1 MEKDQTLTAMQSY
14 QQLFA
19 SVVLAALDDAIA
31 DEKAR
36 GSGVASITSWAQSR
50 DGHTVLRCAGIEPCA
65 RSVEGLQAFVR
76 KGIKTSAALTR
87 VKNMTDVIKG
97 SAGRTAQSA

>member
-1 MEKDQTLTAMQSY
+1 MRHDQTLTSLQSY

-19 SVVLAALDDAIA
+19 SVVLAALDDAIV

-36 GSGVASITSWAQSR
+36 GNGVESITRWAQSR
-50 DGHTVLRCAGIEPCA
+50 DGHTVLRCAGIEPGI
-65 RSVEGLQAFVR
+65 RSIRGLQAFVR

-87 VKNMTDVIKG
+87 VKSLADLNAPEAEL
-97 SAGRTAQSA
+97 SATA

>member
-1 MEKDQTLTAMQSY
+1 MRHDQTLTSMQSY

-19 SVVLAALDDAIA
+19 SVVLAALDDAII
-31 DEKAR
+31 DEKTR
-36 GSGVASITSWAQSR
+36 GNGVASITSWAQSR

-65 RSVEGLQAFVR
+65 RSIEGLQAFVR

-87 VKNMTDVIKG
+87 VKNVTDEIKG
-97 SAGRTAQSA
+97 SAGRAAQNA

>member
-31 DEKAR
+31 DEKSR
-36 GSGVASITSWAQSR
+36 GNGVASITSWAQSR

-87 VKNMTDVIKG
+87 VKNVTDVIKN
-97 SAGRTAQSA
+97 TAAPTPQSA